1 MKKLG
6 LLAMAFA
13 LVMTM
18 TQCKKEN
25 TTVSNDEGVKVPIT
39 LNVSGGNSRVGV
51 DTWSGVVYFEYGD
64 VLYVASNGVFVGTL
78 SYNGSNFYGQITE
91 PTEGQKLQFY
101 FLGNVN
107 PEETLTEGTST
118 GCSIN
123 ISNQTTKLPVISY
136 APSRENYE
144 IGRTNY
150 NATLLNKCAL
160 VKFNVTTL
168 AATATCIKGMN
179 NKVEIDFSTNNFEY
193 TQEQEGVISL
203 AVGSGERWAILLPQD
218 ALEEGEEG
226 SAYSY
231 GGGYSGVRPEIP
243 AIAENDYLT
252 DGIAIEINT
261 PVGFVNGLFSVSATR
276 QVYFSQGNLQYNKI
290 TNEWSFM
297 EHQYDIVETNGQ
309 DIGENYA
316 NQDIIS
322 LFGWATSGYNH
333 GAICYQPWSMMM
345 DNKNYF
351 AYVQYSSYNL
361 FDQTGQADWGY
372 NAIVNGGNQE
382 NSGWRTLT
390 KQEWDYVIFN
400 RAPNS
405 GIRYAKATVG
415 DVCGL
420 LLLPDNWQT
429 SIYNLTSP
437 NATWSSYSSNTI
449 TIENWTNILEPNGVV
464 FLPAAGERG
473 GSETMMIDWIG
484 NVGSDGYYWSATSG
498 SSYNYA
504 YRLTF
509 DGNRFFN
516 TNVDYRP
523 CGMSV
528 RLVRNAE

>member
-18 TQCKKEN
+18 MQCKKEN
-25 TTVSNDEGVKVPIT
+25 TTSSTDEGVKVPIT
-39 LNVSGGNSRVGV
+39 LNVCGNSSRVGV
-51 DTWSGVVYFEYGD
+51 DTWNGMVYFEYGD
-64 VLYVASNGVFVGTL
+64 VLYVVSNGVFVGTL
-78 SYNGSNFYGQITE
+78 IYNGSNFYGQITE
-91 PTEGQKLQFY
+91 PTEEQKLHFY

-107 PEETLTEGTST
+107 PDEVLTEGTST

-144 IGRTNY
+144 VGKTAY

-160 VKFNVTTL
+160 VKFDVTTL

-179 NKVEIDFSTNNFEY
+179 NKVEIDFSTNSFEY
-193 TQEQEGVISL
+193 TQEEEGVISM
-203 AVGSGERWAILLPQD
+203 ATGNGERWAILLPQD

-231 GGGYSGVRPEIP
+231 GGSYSGIRPEIP

-276 QVYFSQGNLQYNKI
+276 QVYFSHGNLQYNKT

-297 EHQYDIVETNGQ
+297 EHQYDIVEFNEQ
-309 DIGENYA
+309 EIGESYS
-316 NQDIIS
+316 NQNIIS

-333 GAICYQPWSMMM
+333 GAICYQPWSTMM
-345 DNKNYF
+345 DFENYY
-351 AYVQYSSYNL
+351 AYEQYSTYNL

-372 NAIVNGGNQE
+372 NAIINGGNQE
-382 NSGWRTLT
+382 NIGWRTLSRG
-390 KQEWDYVIFN
+390 EWNYVIFN
-400 RAPNS
+400 RTPNS
-405 GIRYAKATVG
+405 GIRFARATIG

-429 SIYNLTSP
+429 SIYNLNLP
-437 NATWSSYSSNTI
+437 NTNCSYASNVI
-449 TIENWTNILEPNGVV
+449 SIENWTNILEPNGVV
-464 FLPAAGERG
+464 FLPAAGDRG
-473 GSETMMIDWIG
+473 GDGTIMNQIV
-484 NVGSDGYYWSATSG
+484 NVGTDGYYWSSTSG
-498 SSYNYA
+498 SSYYYA

-509 DGNRFFN
+509 DGNRTLN

-528 RLVRNAE
+528 RLVRDVE